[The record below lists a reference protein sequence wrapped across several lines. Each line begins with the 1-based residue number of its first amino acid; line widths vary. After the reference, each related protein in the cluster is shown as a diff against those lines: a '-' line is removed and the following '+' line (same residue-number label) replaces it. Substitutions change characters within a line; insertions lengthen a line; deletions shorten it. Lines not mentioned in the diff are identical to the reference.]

1 MDRHDKM
8 VLQFRDVLAETERLS
23 PEELQAY
30 QRRLLEPLLLHA
42 RQHVPFYAQRLAPV
56 FPGGKLDL
64 DRFKEIPILTRAQA
78 QANVKAMAAV
88 DLPPHVGAVMT
99 EETSGSTGRPFV
111 HRRNDLVTIANLG
124 LTDRVLRWW
133 DFDGSKTMATFI
145 SRHPE
150 RAPPP
155 SGATV
160 TGWRTG
166 FSGLHHIIDMWADT
180 DVQINWLLERKPHY
194 LTAYSSTLLALA
206 ERVQRRGVSLRF
218 ERINS
223 VATAMSDEIRQTCL
237 EVLGVRPIDQY
248 GAQEVGLIACE
259 CPVCGHYHVGA
270 EAMHVEI
277 LRDDDTLC
285 SPGEIGRVIVTS
297 FCNYAMPFIRYE
309 IGDYAVA
316 GPAKVKCPVR
326 LPTLTRVLGR
336 YRNTFT
342 LKDGRIIYP
351 YVAIGRFRD
360 FIPFEQVQVVQT
372 DYDAVEVRYV
382 PLSKAKADEAG
393 LQAYL
398 REAIDPSLHV
408 CAKAVDEIPRSAS
421 GKFEDF
427 LSLVPRQRVGH
438 EQ

>member
-1 MDRHDKM
+1 VDRYDKM
-8 VLQFRDVLAETERLS
+8 VLQFRDVLAETERLA
-23 PEELQAY
+23 PGELQSY
-30 QRRLLEPLLLHA
+30 QNKLLEPLLLHA
-42 RQHVPFYAQRLAPV
+42 RQHVPFYGQRLAPV
-56 FPGGKLDL
+56 FRNGTLDL
-64 DRFKEIPILTRAQA
+64 GRFNEISILTRAQA
-78 QANVKAMAAV
+78 QANVKALASI
-88 DLPPHVGAVMT
+88 DLPPHVGGVET

-111 HRRNDLVTIANLG
+111 HRRNALVTIANLG

-133 DFDGSKTMATFI
+133 DFDGNKTMATFI

-166 FSGLHHIIDMWADT
+166 FSGLHHLIDMWADT
-180 DVQINWLLERKPHY
+180 EVQIDWLLERKPHY
-194 LTAYSSTLLALA
+194 LTAYSSALLALA
-206 ERVQRRGVSLRF
+206 ERVRLRGVSLRF

-223 VATAMSDEIRQTCL
+223 IATAMSDEIREACRD
-237 EVLGVRPIDQY
+237 VFGARPIDQY

-259 CPVCGHYHVGA
+259 CPVCRQYHLGA
-270 EAMHVEI
+270 EAMRVEI
-277 LRDDDTLC
+277 LHDDDSTC
-285 SPGEIGRVIVTS
+285 SPGETGRVIVTS
-297 FCNYAMPFIRYE
+297 FYNYAMPFIRYE

-316 GPAKVKCPVR
+316 GPAKVKCPIR

-360 FIPFEQVQVVQT
+360 FISFEQVQVVQT
-372 DYDAVEVRYV
+372 DYDAIEVRYV
-382 PLSKAKADEAG
+382 PLSKAKPDQAG

-398 REAIDPSLHV
+398 REAIDKSLNV
-408 CAKAVDEIPRSAS
+408 RAVAVDEIPRSAS

-427 LSLVPRQRVGH
+427 LSLVPRH
-438 EQ
+438 LA

>member
-1 MDRHDKM
+1 VDRYDKM
-8 VLQFRDVLAETERLS
+8 VLQFRDVLAETERLA
-23 PEELQAY
+23 PGELQSY
-30 QRRLLEPLLLHA
+30 QNKLLEPLLLHA
-42 RQHVPFYAQRLAPV
+42 RQHVPFYGQRLAPV
-56 FPGGKLDL
+56 FRNGTLDL
-64 DRFKEIPILTRAQA
+64 GRFNEIPILTRAQA
-78 QANVKAMAAV
+78 QANVKALASI
-88 DLPPHVGAVMT
+88 DLPPHVGGVET

-111 HRRNDLVTIANLG
+111 HRRNALVTIANLG

-133 DFDGSKTMATFI
+133 DFDGNKTMATFI

-166 FSGLHHIIDMWADT
+166 FSGLHHLIDMWADT
-180 DVQINWLLERKPHY
+180 EVQIDWLLERKPHY
-194 LTAYSSTLLALA
+194 LTAYSSALLALA
-206 ERVQRRGVSLRF
+206 ERVRLRGVSLRF

-223 VATAMSDEIRQTCL
+223 IATAMSDEIREACRD
-237 EVLGVRPIDQY
+237 VFGARPIDQY

-259 CPVCGHYHVGA
+259 CPVCRQYHLGA
-270 EAMHVEI
+270 EAMRVEI
-277 LRDDDTLC
+277 LHDDDSPC
-285 SPGEIGRVIVTS
+285 SPGETGRVIVTS
-297 FCNYAMPFIRYE
+297 FYNYAMPFIRYE

-316 GPAKVKCPVR
+316 GPAKVKCPIR

-360 FIPFEQVQVVQT
+360 FISFEQVQVVQT
-372 DYDAVEVRYV
+372 DYDAIEVRYV
-382 PLSKAKADEAG
+382 PLSKAKPDQAG

-398 REAIDPSLHV
+398 REAIDKSLNV
-408 CAKAVDEIPRSAS
+408 RAVAVDEIPRSAS

-427 LSLVPRQRVGH
+427 LSLVPRH
-438 EQ
+438 LA

>member
-1 MDRHDKM
+1 M

-23 PEELQAY
+23 FDELQAY
-30 QRRLLEPLLLHA
+30 QRKLIEPLLRHA
-42 RQHVPFYAQRLAPV
+42 RQHVPFYAQRLASV

-64 DRFKEIPILTRAQA
+64 SRFHEIPILTRAQA
-78 QANVKAMAAV
+78 QVNVKVLAAN
-88 DLPPHVGAVMT
+88 DLPPHVGAVET
-99 EETSGSTGRPFV
+99 EETSGSTGRPFM
-111 HRRNDLVTIANLG
+111 HRRNQLVTIANLG

-133 DFDGSKTMATFI
+133 DFDGNKTMATFI

-155 SGATV
+155 NGVTV
-160 TGWRTG
+160 IGWRTG
-166 FSGLHHIIDMWADT
+166 FSGTHHLIDMWADT
-180 DVQINWLLERKPHY
+180 DVQIDWLLERRPHY

-206 ERVQRRGVSLRF
+206 ERVRRRGISLRF

-223 VATAMSDEIRQTCL
+223 VATAMSDEIRQVCR
-237 EVLGVRPIDQY
+237 EVFGAGPIDQY

-259 CPVCGHYHVGA
+259 CPVCRHYHVST
-270 EAMHVEI
+270 EAMRVEI
-277 LRDDDTLC
+277 LRDDGTPC
-285 SPGEIGRVIVTS
+285 SPGETGRVIITA
-297 FCNYAMPFIRYE
+297 FYNYAMPFIRYE

-316 GPAKVKCPVR
+316 GPSKVKCPIK
-326 LPTLTRVLGR
+326 LLTLTRVLGR

-351 YVAIGRFRD
+351 YVTIGRFRD

-372 DYDAVEVRYV
+372 DYDAIEVRYV
-382 PLSKAKADEAG
+382 PLSEAKADETG

-398 REAIDPSLHV
+398 REAIDPSFSV
-408 CAKAVDEIPRSAS
+408 RAVVVDEIPRSAS

-427 LSLVPRQRVGH
+427 LSLVPRQRN
-438 EQ
+438 

>member
-1 MDRHDKM
+1 MHRYDKI

-23 PEELQAY
+23 PGDLQSY
-30 QRRLLEPLLLHA
+30 QEKLLEPLLLHA
-42 RQHVPFYAQRLAPV
+42 RQYVPFYGQRLAPV
-56 FPGGKLDL
+56 FRNGALDL
-64 DRFKEIPILTRAQA
+64 GRFNDIPILTRAQA
-78 QANVKAMAAV
+78 QANVKALASV
-88 DLPPHVGAVMT
+88 DLPPHVGGVET

-111 HRRNDLVTIANLG
+111 HRRNALVTIANLA
-124 LTDRVLRWW
+124 LTDRVLGWW
-133 DFDGSKTMATFI
+133 DFDGNKTMATFI

-166 FSGLHHIIDMWADT
+166 FSGLHHLIDMWADT
-180 DVQINWLLERKPHY
+180 EVQIDWLLERKPHY
-194 LTAYSSTLLALA
+194 LTAYSSALLALA

-223 VATAMSDEIRQTCL
+223 IATAMSDEIRQACRD
-237 EVLGVRPIDQY
+237 VFGARPIDQY

-259 CPVCGHYHVGA
+259 CPVCGQYHLGA
-270 EAMHVEI
+270 EAMRVEI
-277 LRDDDTLC
+277 LRDDDSPC
-285 SPGEIGRVIVTS
+285 SPGETGRIIVTS
-297 FCNYAMPFIRYE
+297 FYNYAMPFIRYE

-316 GPAKVKCPVR
+316 GPAKVKCPIR

-351 YVAIGRFRD
+351 YVTIGRFRD
-360 FIPFEQVQVVQT
+360 FISFEQVQVVQT
-372 DYDAVEVRYV
+372 DYDAIEVRYV
-382 PLSKAKADEAG
+382 PLSNAKPDEAG

-398 REAIDPSLHV
+398 REAIDKSLNV
-408 CAKAVDEIPRSAS
+408 RAVAVGEIPRSTS

-427 LSLVPRQRVGH
+427 LSLVPRH
-438 EQ
+438 LA